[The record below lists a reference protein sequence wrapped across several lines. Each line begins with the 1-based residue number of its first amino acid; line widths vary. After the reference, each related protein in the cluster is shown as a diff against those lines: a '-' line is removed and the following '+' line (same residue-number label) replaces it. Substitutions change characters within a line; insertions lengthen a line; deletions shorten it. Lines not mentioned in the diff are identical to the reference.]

1 MLGRSRIEEREEGGK
16 MKCLFRG
23 FPKNDD
29 RAELYAY
36 WASPYALWCTW
47 VLSREVYEPKLK
59 WIETKNQSF
68 LNTKQNIVVTTSE
81 KLLGKNVHMNFD
93 LELEVEMKVL
103 KMSSKLVNTT
113 QVHFMAL
120 VYIWPR
126 NEWVSKSNSRLP
138 AIIIWMTVAKKYSC
152 ISH

>member
-1 MLGRSRIEEREEGGK
+1 MLGRLRIEEREEGGK

-59 WIETKNQSF
+59 WIEPKNQSF
-68 LNTKQNIVVTTSE
+68 LNTKQKIVVTTSE

-93 LELEVEMKVL
+93 LELEVEIKVL
-103 KMSSKLVNTT
+103 KMSLKLVSSTLFT
-113 QVHFMAL
+113 LWLWFIFGHGMS
-120 VYIWPR
+120 
-126 NEWVSKSNSRLP
+126 EWVSQTLDFQQS
-138 AIIIWMTVAKKYSC
+138 
-152 ISH
+152 